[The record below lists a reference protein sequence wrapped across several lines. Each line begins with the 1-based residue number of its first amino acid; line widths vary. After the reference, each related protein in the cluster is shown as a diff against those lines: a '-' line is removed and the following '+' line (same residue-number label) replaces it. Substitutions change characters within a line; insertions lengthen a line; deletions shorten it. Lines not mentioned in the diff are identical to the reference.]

1 MDLEQIIK
9 RLDWLDDERR
19 KDKLTI
25 ATLEEKVNNLAGNIP
40 SLLQQIKEQSLELAR
55 LAGAMP
61 RFDQLETMIGQVRV
75 ETNRTVEAAE
85 RQRIER
91 DRDIEKQRRADV
103 ESLNIAIGD
112 VRKGLDPIPELR
124 RSLQA
129 RVEEDFRLGRLIE
142 ELELKLTESMRGD
155 EEYRRAQKLLE
166 DAQRQDT
173 KRLTDLQ
180 GEVAALRKRMEEQRG
195 KSDLNAESLRK
206 IEMRL
211 SEFQAA
217 EGERRQAQTAF
228 IEKQN
233 LLQVERDR
241 VWKEWKVRFEV
252 IEKSAQ
258 NLDAQLQALDATHR
272 SIKRAQE
279 GFEEISQRFERR
291 INEITEM
298 QRLSEDRF
306 RQEWVSFKADDQ
318 KRWTNYTLSQEET
331 QREVNRQFEK
341 INERLVALEDNAQDN
356 RDLQRQIVEETQKRL
371 QSLLSTAH
379 DWMEQYDKTFGQ
391 SR

>member
-19 KDKLTI
+19 KDKTTI
-25 ATLEEKVNNLAGNIP
+25 ATLEEKINTLAGSIP
-40 SLLQQIKEQSLELAR
+40 PLLQQIKEQSLDLAR
-55 LAGAMP
+55 LSANMP
-61 RFDQLETMIGQVRV
+61 RFDQLEAMIGQVRV
-75 ETNRTVEAAE
+75 ETNRAVESSE
-85 RQRIER
+85 RQRVER

-103 ESLNIAIGD
+103 EALNIGIGD
-112 VRKGLDPIPELR
+112 VRKGLEPIAELK

-142 ELELKLTESMRGD
+142 ELEQKLVESTRGD
-155 EEYRRAQKLLE
+155 EEYRRALKLLE

-180 GEVAALRKRMEEQRG
+180 GEVAASRKRLEEQRG
-195 KSDLNAESLRK
+195 KADVNADSLRK

-211 SEFQAA
+211 AEYQAA

-241 VWKEWKVRFEV
+241 VWKDWKVRFEV

-258 NLDAQLQALDATHR
+258 NLDAQLQTLDATHR
-272 SIKRAQE
+272 AVKRAQD
-279 GFEEISQRFERR
+279 GFDEISQRFERR

-298 QRLSEDRF
+298 QRLTEDRF

-331 QREVNRQFEK
+331 QREVGRQFEK
-341 INERLVALEDNAQDN
+341 LNERLVLLEDLTQEMN
-356 RDLQRQIVEETQKRL
+356 DLQHQFSEETQKRL
-371 QSLLSTAH
+371 QSMLSTAR
-379 DWMEQYDKTFGQ
+379 DWVEQYDKTFGQ
-391 SR
+391 NR

>member
-19 KDKLTI
+19 KDKTTI
-25 ATLEEKVNNLAGNIP
+25 ATLEEKINTMAGSIP
-40 SLLQQIKEQSLELAR
+40 PLLQQIKEQSLELAR
-55 LAGAMP
+55 LSVNMP
-61 RFDQLETMIGQVRV
+61 RFDQLEGMIGQVRV
-75 ETNRTVEAAE
+75 ETNRAVESSE
-85 RQRIER
+85 RQRVER

-103 ESLNIAIGD
+103 EALSIAIGD
-112 VRKGLDPIPELR
+112 VRKGLEPIAELK

-142 ELELKLTESMRGD
+142 ELEQKLVESTRGD

-180 GEVAALRKRMEEQRG
+180 GEVAASRKRLEEQRG
-195 KSDLNAESLRK
+195 KADVNADSLRK

-211 SEFQAA
+211 AEYQAA

-241 VWKEWKVRFEV
+241 VWKDWKVRFEV

-258 NLDAQLQALDATHR
+258 NLDAQLQTLDATHR
-272 SIKRAQE
+272 AVKRAQD
-279 GFEEISQRFERR
+279 GFDDISQRFERR

-298 QRLSEDRF
+298 QRLTEDRF

-331 QREVNRQFEK
+331 QREVGRQFEK
-341 INERLVALEDNAQDN
+341 LNERLVLLEDLTQEMN
-356 RDLQRQIVEETQKRL
+356 DLQHQFSDETQKRL
-371 QSLLSTAH
+371 QSLLSTAR
-379 DWMEQYDKTFGQ
+379 DWVEQYEKTFGQ
-391 SR
+391 NR

>member
-40 SLLQQIKEQSLELAR
+40 SLLQQIKEQSLELSR
-55 LAGAMP
+55 LAGSMP

-75 ETNRTVEAAE
+75 ETNRSVEAAE

-112 VRKGLDPIPELR
+112 VRKGLDPIPELK

-142 ELELKLTESMRGD
+142 ELELKLTESIRGD

-241 VWKEWKVRFEV
+241 IWKEWKIRFEV

-258 NLDAQLQALDATHR
+258 NLDAQLQTLDATHR

-279 GFEEISQRFERR
+279 GFEEITQRFERR

-341 INERLVALEDNAQDN
+341 INERLVTLEDNAQDI

>member
-61 RFDQLETMIGQVRV
+61 RFDQLETMIGQIRV

-85 RQRIER
+85 RQRVER

-103 ESLNIAIGD
+103 ESLSIAIGD
-112 VRKGLDPIPELR
+112 VRKGLDPIPELK

-195 KSDLNAESLRK
+195 KSDLTAESLRK

-241 VWKEWKVRFEV
+241 IWKEWKIRFEV

-279 GFEEISQRFERR
+279 GFEEITQRFERR

-341 INERLVALEDNAQDN
+341 INERLVTLEDNAQDI

>member
-25 ATLEEKVNNLAGNIP
+25 ATLEEKVNNLAGSIP

-61 RFDQLETMIGQVRV
+61 RFDQLETMIGQIRV

-85 RQRIER
+85 RQRVER
-91 DRDIEKQRRADV
+91 DREIEKQRRADV
-103 ESLNIAIGD
+103 ESLNVAIGD
-112 VRKGLDPIPELR
+112 VRKGLDPIPELK

-142 ELELKLTESMRGD
+142 ELELKLSESMRGD

-241 VWKEWKVRFEV
+241 VWKDWKVRFEV

-298 QRLSEDRF
+298 QRLTEDRF

-341 INERLVALEDNAQDN
+341 INDRLVTLEDNAQEI

-371 QSLLSTAH
+371 QALLSTAH
-379 DWMEQYDKTFGQ
+379 DWMEQYDKNFSQT
-391 SR
+391 R

>member
-40 SLLQQIKEQSLELAR
+40 SLLQQIKEQSLELSR
-55 LAGAMP
+55 LAGSMP

-75 ETNRTVEAAE
+75 ETNRSVEAAE

-112 VRKGLDPIPELR
+112 VRKGLDPIPELK

-129 RVEEDFRLGRLIE
+129 RVEEDFRMGRLIE
-142 ELELKLTESMRGD
+142 ELELKLTESIRGD

-241 VWKEWKVRFEV
+241 IWKEWKIRFEV

-258 NLDAQLQALDATHR
+258 NLDAQLQTLDATHR

-279 GFEEISQRFERR
+279 GFEEITQRFERR

-341 INERLVALEDNAQDN
+341 INERLVTLEDNAQDI

>member
-25 ATLEEKVNNLAGNIP
+25 ATLEEKVNNLAGSIP

-61 RFDQLETMIGQVRV
+61 RFDQLETMIGQIRV

-85 RQRIER
+85 RQRVER
-91 DRDIEKQRRADV
+91 DREIEKQRRADV
-103 ESLNIAIGD
+103 ESLNVAIGD
-112 VRKGLDPIPELR
+112 VRKGLDPIPELK

-142 ELELKLTESMRGD
+142 ELELKLSESMRGD

-241 VWKEWKVRFEV
+241 VWKDWKVRFEV

-298 QRLSEDRF
+298 QRLTEDRF

-341 INERLVALEDNAQDN
+341 INDRLVTLEDNAQEI

-371 QSLLSTAH
+371 QALLSTAH
-379 DWMEQYDKTFGQ
+379 DWMEQYDKNFGQ
-391 SR
+391 TR

>member
-40 SLLQQIKEQSLELAR
+40 SLLQQIKEQSLELSR
-55 LAGAMP
+55 LAGSMP

-75 ETNRTVEAAE
+75 ETNRSVEAAE

-91 DRDIEKQRRADV
+91 DRDVEKQRRADV

-112 VRKGLDPIPELR
+112 VRKGLDPIPELK

-142 ELELKLTESMRGD
+142 ELELKLTESIRGD

-341 INERLVALEDNAQDN
+341 INERLVTLEDSAQDI

-371 QSLLSTAH
+371 QLLLSTAH

>member
-61 RFDQLETMIGQVRV
+61 RFDQLETMIGQIRV

-85 RQRIER
+85 RQRVER

-103 ESLNIAIGD
+103 ESLSIAIGD
-112 VRKGLDPIPELR
+112 VRKGLDPIPELK

-195 KSDLNAESLRK
+195 KSDLTAESLRK

-241 VWKEWKVRFEV
+241 IWKEWKIRFEV

-279 GFEEISQRFERR
+279 GFEEITQRFERR

-341 INERLVALEDNAQDN
+341 INERLVTLEDTAQDI

-371 QSLLSTAH
+371 QLLLSTAH

>member
-19 KDKLTI
+19 KDKTTI
-25 ATLEEKVNNLAGNIP
+25 ATLEEKINTMAGSIP
-40 SLLQQIKEQSLELAR
+40 PLLQQIKEQSLDLAR
-55 LAGAMP
+55 LSANMP
-61 RFDQLETMIGQVRV
+61 RFDQLEAMIGQVRV
-75 ETNRTVEAAE
+75 ETNRAVESSE
-85 RQRIER
+85 RQRVER

-103 ESLNIAIGD
+103 EALSIAIGE
-112 VRKGLDPIPELR
+112 VRKGLEPITELK

-142 ELELKLTESMRGD
+142 ELEQKLVESTRGD
-155 EEYRRAQKLLE
+155 EEYRRAIKLLE

-180 GEVAALRKRMEEQRG
+180 GEVAASRKRLEEQRG
-195 KSDLNAESLRK
+195 KADMNADSLRK

-211 SEFQAA
+211 AEYQAA

-233 LLQVERDR
+233 LMQVERDR
-241 VWKEWKVRFEV
+241 VWKDWKVRFEV

-258 NLDAQLQALDATHR
+258 NLDAQLQTLDATHR
-272 SIKRAQE
+272 AVKRAQD
-279 GFEEISQRFERR
+279 GFDEISQRFERR

-298 QRLSEDRF
+298 QRLTEDRF

-331 QREVNRQFEK
+331 QREVGRQFEK
-341 INERLVALEDNAQDN
+341 LNERLVLLEDLAQEMNDM
-356 RDLQRQIVEETQKRL
+356 QHQITDETQKRL
-371 QSLLSTAH
+371 QSLLSTTR
-379 DWMEQYDKTFGQ
+379 DWVEQYEKTFGPN
-391 SR
+391 R

>member
-61 RFDQLETMIGQVRV
+61 RFDQLETMIGQIRV

-85 RQRIER
+85 RQRVER

-103 ESLNIAIGD
+103 ESLSIAIGD
-112 VRKGLDPIPELR
+112 VRKGLDPIPELK

-195 KSDLNAESLRK
+195 KSDLTAESLRK

-241 VWKEWKVRFEV
+241 IWKEWKIRFEV

-258 NLDAQLQALDATHR
+258 NLDAQLQTLDATHR

-279 GFEEISQRFERR
+279 GFEEITQRFERR

-341 INERLVALEDNAQDN
+341 INERLVTLEDTAQDI

>member
-25 ATLEEKVNNLAGNIP
+25 ATLEEKVNNMAGSIP

-55 LAGAMP
+55 LSASMP

-75 ETNRTVEAAE
+75 ETNRAVEAAE
-85 RQRIER
+85 RQRVER

-103 ESLNIAIGD
+103 EGLNIAIGD
-112 VRKGLDPIPELR
+112 VRKGLDPIPELK

-129 RVEEDFRLGRLIE
+129 RIEEDFRLGRLIE
-142 ELELKLTESMRGD
+142 ELEHKLTESSRGD

-180 GEVAALRKRMEEQRG
+180 GEVAALRKRVEEQRG
-195 KSDLNAESLRK
+195 KSDLSAESLRK

-241 VWKEWKVRFEV
+241 IWKDWKVRFEV

-258 NLDAQLQALDATHR
+258 NLDAQLQALDSTHR

-331 QREVNRQFEK
+331 QREVTRYFEK
-341 INERLVALEDNAQDN
+341 INERLVTLEDNAQEI
-356 RDLQRQIVEETQKRL
+356 RDLQRQITEETQKRL

>member
-40 SLLQQIKEQSLELAR
+40 SLLQQIKEQSLDLAR

-61 RFDQLETMIGQVRV
+61 RFDQLETMIGQIRV

-85 RQRIER
+85 RQRVER

-103 ESLNIAIGD
+103 ESLSIAIGD
-112 VRKGLDPIPELR
+112 VRKGLDPIPELK

-195 KSDLNAESLRK
+195 KSDLTAESLRK

-241 VWKEWKVRFEV
+241 IWKEWKIRFEV

-258 NLDAQLQALDATHR
+258 NLDAQLQTLDATHR

-279 GFEEISQRFERR
+279 GFEEITQRFERR

-341 INERLVALEDNAQDN
+341 INERLVTLEDNAQDI

>member
-25 ATLEEKVNNLAGNIP
+25 ATLEEKVNNMAGSIP

-55 LAGAMP
+55 LSASLP

-75 ETNRTVEAAE
+75 ETNRAMESAE
-85 RQRIER
+85 RQRVER
-91 DRDIEKQRRADV
+91 DREIERQRRADV
-103 ESLNIAIGD
+103 EALNVAIGD
-112 VRKGLDPIPELR
+112 VRKGLDPIAELK

-129 RVEEDFRLGRLIE
+129 RIDEDFRLGRLIE
-142 ELELKLTESMRGD
+142 ELENKLTESMRGD

-180 GEVAALRKRMEEQRG
+180 GEVAALRKRLEEQRG

-211 SEFQAA
+211 AEFQAA

-241 VWKEWKVRFEV
+241 IWKEWKVRFEV

-331 QREVNRQFEK
+331 QREVTRQFEK
-341 INERLVALEDNAQDN
+341 INERLVMLEDASQDI
-356 RDLQRQIVEETQKRL
+356 RDLQRQITEETQKRL
-371 QSLLSTAH
+371 QMLLSTAH

>member
-25 ATLEEKVNNLAGNIP
+25 ATLEEKVNNLAGSIP

-61 RFDQLETMIGQVRV
+61 RFDQLETMIGQIRV

-85 RQRIER
+85 RQRVER

-103 ESLNIAIGD
+103 ESLNVAIGD
-112 VRKGLDPIPELR
+112 VRKGLDPIPELK

-142 ELELKLTESMRGD
+142 ELELKLSESMRGD

-233 LLQVERDR
+233 LIQVERDR
-241 VWKEWKVRFEV
+241 VWKDWKVRFEV

-298 QRLSEDRF
+298 QRLTEDRF

-341 INERLVALEDNAQDN
+341 INDRLVTLEDSAQEI

-371 QSLLSTAH
+371 QALLSTAH
-379 DWMEQYDKTFGQ
+379 DWMEQYDKNFGQ
-391 SR
+391 TR

>member
-25 ATLEEKVNNLAGNIP
+25 ATLEEKVNSLAGSIP
-40 SLLQQIKEQSLELAR
+40 QLLQQIKEQSLELTR
-55 LAGAMP
+55 LSAMMP
-61 RFDQLETMIGQVRV
+61 RFDQLEAQIGQVRV
-75 ETNRTVEAAE
+75 ETNRTIEAAE
-85 RQRIER
+85 KQRVER
-91 DRDIEKQRRADV
+91 DRDLDRQRRTDV
-103 ESLNIAIGD
+103 EALYLSIGE
-112 VRKGLDPIPELR
+112 VRKGLEPIVELKR
-124 RSLQA
+124 GLQT
-129 RVEEDFRLGRLIE
+129 RTEEDFRLGRLIE
-142 ELELKLTESMRGD
+142 ELEQKITESTRGD

-180 GEVAALRKRMEEQRG
+180 GEVAALRKRLEEQRG
-195 KSDLNAESLRK
+195 KSDLNADSLRK

-211 SEFQAA
+211 SEYQAA

-241 VWKEWKVRFEV
+241 VWKEWKTRFEV

-258 NLDAQLQALDATHR
+258 NLDAQLQTLDATHR
-272 SIKRAQE
+272 SIKKAQE

-298 QRLSEDRF
+298 QRLTEDRF

-318 KRWTNYTLSQEET
+318 KRWTNYTLSQEEI
-331 QREVNRQFEK
+331 QREVARQFEK
-341 INERLVALEDNAQDN
+341 LNERLVSLEDLTQELN
-356 RDLQRQIVEETQKRL
+356 DLQRQITGETQKRL
-371 QSLLSTAH
+371 QSLLSTTR
-379 DWMEQYDKTFGQ
+379 DWVEQYDKTFGQ
-391 SR
+391 NR

>member
-1 MDLEQIIK
+1 MDLEQIIR

-25 ATLEEKVNNLAGNIP
+25 ATLEEKVNNLAGSIP

-61 RFDQLETMIGQVRV
+61 RFDQLETMIGQIRV

-85 RQRIER
+85 RQRVER

-103 ESLNIAIGD
+103 ESLNVAIGD
-112 VRKGLDPIPELR
+112 VRKGLDPIPELK

-142 ELELKLTESMRGD
+142 ELELKLSESMRGD

-241 VWKEWKVRFEV
+241 VWKDWKVRFEV

-298 QRLSEDRF
+298 QRLTEDRF

-341 INERLVALEDNAQDN
+341 INDRLVTLEDNAQEI

-371 QSLLSTAH
+371 QALLSTAH
-379 DWMEQYDKTFGQ
+379 DWMEQYDKNFGQ
-391 SR
+391 TR

>member
-1 MDLEQIIK
+1 MELEQIIK

-25 ATLEEKVNNLAGNIP
+25 ATLEEKVNNLAGSIP

-61 RFDQLETMIGQVRV
+61 RFDQLETMIGQIRV

-85 RQRIER
+85 RQRVER

-103 ESLNIAIGD
+103 ESLNVAIGD
-112 VRKGLDPIPELR
+112 VRKGLDPIPELK

-142 ELELKLTESMRGD
+142 ELELKLSESMRGD

-233 LLQVERDR
+233 LIQVERDR
-241 VWKEWKVRFEV
+241 VWKDWKVRFEV

-298 QRLSEDRF
+298 QRLTEDRF

-341 INERLVALEDNAQDN
+341 INDRLVTLEDSAQEI

-371 QSLLSTAH
+371 QALLSTAH
-379 DWMEQYDKTFGQ
+379 DWMEQYDKNFGQ
-391 SR
+391 TR